1 MKYNINLDSDN
12 VLNYLK
18 HDTENELFLTSLTKI
33 DDIYFDP
40 SIVMFEDLNC
50 LFLIYIELNES
61 SSNQTK
67 RIKLQTKKRKTKK
80 NKLK

>member
-1 MKYNINLDSDN
+1 MKNKLVERKFIDRRYHISPPGRTTQ
-12 VLNYLK
+12 Y
-18 HDTENELFLTSLTKI
+18 KI